1 MQQSN
6 ADKSDLTPTTIDPA
20 INAWNTQFLD
30 DLFMQWKADSSSVTK
45 QWQDFFQ
52 GFELGAS
59 LEEKQAPALA
69 GSALQARVDSLISN
83 YRMTGH
89 YAANLDPLGLQEID
103 RSALELHS
111 FGLDKSQ
118 LESLFDPGH
127 LDLPRPS
134 KLRDII
140 DCLEQTYCKHIGVE
154 YSHIENRE
162 QRRWLQAEM
171 EPIENQP
178 LFDEDMKCRI
188 LRKLTEATTL
198 EHFCAT
204 RYIGKKRFSLEGS
217 ESLIPMMNEL
227 INEAGED
234 GVEVVTIGMAH
245 RGRINVLVN
254 ILRKSYD
261 QLFTEFEESWIE
273 DFSGGGG
280 DVKYHLGYNAD
291 ILTDT
296 GKPMHITLAPNP
308 SHLEFGHSVVL
319 GKARSRQRTQCDED
333 RRLCIPLLIHGDAS
347 FPGQGIVAEMFN
359 MAHLDGYTVGG
370 AVHIVVN
377 NQIGFTTNPHDSY
390 SGRYCTDIAKMA
402 GAPIIHVNGNDPE
415 ACVHA
420 IQLGVRYR
428 QKFHNDVVI
437 DVWTYRKHG
446 HNESDEPRYTQPKMY
461 KAISKMQPITDQY
474 ADKLINDGVLTKD
487 VHEQMIEDVRSE
499 LEASQVRS
507 KTQPI
512 SSSVPP
518 YQPSTAWE
526 GLQGNVKDRSV
537 DTTVSKEVLT
547 KVAHALGKVP
557 DNFTVHPKLR
567 KLLLARKNI
576 LENNTPFDWGAGELL
591 SFGTLLEEGSP
602 VRLTG
607 QDVERG
613 TFSHRHAV
621 LIDAETSIPLLTL
634 NHISP
639 DQAKLCVHN
648 SPLTESACLGFE
660 YGYSLGDPHM
670 LVVWEAQFGDFVNG
684 AQVIID
690 QFISSAEIKWRRSS
704 GLVMLLP
711 HGYEGQGPEH
721 SSARLER
728 FLALCADRNM
738 TVINPTTPSQ
748 IFHALRRQVKW
759 SFRKPLVVM
768 SPKSLLRHP
777 QAVST
782 IADLTDR
789 SFLTVIDD
797 TTTEKQKVNRVI
809 FCSGKIYY
817 DLLSHRETMTNPE
830 TPETPETIAFVRI
843 EELYPFPEH
852 ELQTILNA
860 YANAEFMWV
869 QEEPENMGAWRY
881 IDAAFRDTFS
891 MNLTRVCRR
900 PSASPAVASHT
911 MHKTE
916 QHRILIEAV
925 GLPTETQA

>member
-1 MQQSN
+1 MPSN
-6 ADKSDLTPTTIDPA
+6 ADKSDLTPTTIDPS
-20 INAWNTQFLD
+20 INAWNATFLD
-30 DLFMQWKADSSSVTK
+30 TLFTQWKADSSSVSSE
-45 QWQDFFQ
+45 WQDFFK
-52 GFELGAS
+52 GFELGSS
-59 LEEKQAPALA
+59 LENQEE
-69 GSALQARVDSLISN
+69 GSKAQSCVDSLIYN
-83 YRMTGH
+83 YRMEGH
-89 YAANLDPLGLQEID
+89 YAADLDPLGLHDPIRTRLLPE
-103 RSALELHS
+103 S
-111 FGLDKSQ
+111 FGLCKGQ
-118 LESLFDPGH
+118 LDTMFDPGH
-127 LDLPRPS
+127 LDLPKPS
-134 KLRDII
+134 TLRTII
-140 DCLEQTYCKHIGVE
+140 ERLEETYCKHIGVE
-154 YSHIENRE
+154 YSHIEHRE
-162 QRRWLQAEM
+162 QRRWLQAQM
-171 EPIENQP
+171 EPIANRP
-178 LFDEDMKCRI
+178 SFDKETKSRI

-198 EHFCAT
+198 ENFCST

-227 INEAGED
+227 INEAGEH

-273 DFSGGGG
+273 DFAGGGG
-280 DVKYHLGYNAD
+280 DVKYHLGYSAD
-291 ILTDT
+291 ILTDLD
-296 GKPMHITLAPNP
+296 KPMHITLAPNP

-319 GKARSRQRTQCDED
+319 GKARSRQRTQCDKD
-333 RRLCIPLLIHGDAS
+333 RLLCIPLLIHGDAS

-370 AVHIVVN
+370 TVHIVVN
-377 NQIGFTTNPHDSY
+377 NQIGFTTNPQDSY

-420 IQLGVRYR
+420 IQLGVQYR
-428 QKFHNDVVI
+428 QTFHNDVVI

-446 HNESDEPRYTQPKMY
+446 HNESDEPRYTQPRMY
-461 KAISKMQPITDQY
+461 QAISKMQPITDQY
-474 ADKLINDGVLTKD
+474 ASELIAENVLSKD
-487 VHEQMIEDVRSE
+487 VHEQMVEDVRNE
-499 LEASQVRS
+499 LEASQERS

-518 YQPSTAWE
+518 YQQSTTWE
-526 GLQGNVKDRSV
+526 GLRGDTRNREV
-537 DTTVSKEVLT
+537 DTTVSKEILS
-547 KVAHALGKVP
+547 KIAHALGTVP
-557 DNFTVHPKLR
+557 DNFQVHPKLK
-567 KLLLARKNI
+567 KLLETRKNI
-576 LENNTPFDWGAGELL
+576 ITNNIPFDWGIGELL
-591 SFGTLLEEGSP
+591 SYGTLLEEGSP

-621 LIDAETSIPLLTL
+621 LIDTKTSEPLLCL
-634 NHISP
+634 NNISQE
-639 DQAKLCVHN
+639 QAKLCVHN
-648 SPLTESACLGFE
+648 SPLTETACLGFE

-690 QFISSAEIKWRRSS
+690 QFISSAEVKWRRSS

-728 FLALCADRNM
+728 FLTLCADRNM
-738 TVINPTTPSQ
+738 AVINPTTPAQ
-748 IFHALRRQVKW
+748 IFHALRRQIKW
-759 SFRKPLVVM
+759 PFRKPLVVM

-777 QAVST
+777 KAVST
-782 IADLTDR
+782 ISDLTDHN
-789 SFLTVIDD
+789 FQPVIDE
-797 TTTEKQKVNRVI
+797 TIKSNTFNRVI

-817 DLLSHRETMTNPE
+817 DLAAHRETTANPE
-830 TPETPETIAFVRI
+830 SIALIRI
-843 EELYPFPEH
+843 EELYPFPRV
-852 ELQTILNA
+852 ELLKIVLKYTETE
-860 YANAEFMWV
+860 YMWV

-891 MNLTRVCRR
+891 IELTRVCRR
-900 PSASPAVASHT
+900 PSASPAVASNN

-916 QHRILIEAV
+916 QNRILIEAV
-925 GLPTETQA
+925 GLPVTK

>member
-1 MQQSN
+1 MQPPN
-6 ADKSDLTPTTIDPA
+6 ADKSELTPTTIDPS
-20 INAWNTQFLD
+20 INAWNAAFLD
-30 DLFMQWKADSSSVTK
+30 DLFTKWKADSTSVDK
-45 QWQDFFQ
+45 EWQDFFK
-52 GFELGAS
+52 GFELGISTENQQVSSMGAS
-59 LEEKQAPALA
+59 PTQAC
-69 GSALQARVDSLISN
+69 VDSLISN
-83 YRMTGH
+83 YRMVGH
-89 YAANLDPLGLQEID
+89 YAAKLDPLHLQD
-103 RSALELHS
+103 PDHTRLDLHT
-111 FGLDKSQ
+111 FGLDTSE
-118 LESLFDPGH
+118 LENLFDPGH

-140 DCLEQTYCKHIGVE
+140 ERLEKTYCRHIGVE

-162 QRRWLQAEM
+162 QRRWLQEQM
-171 EPIENQP
+171 EPIANEP
-178 LFDEDMKCRI
+178 IFDKQTKCRI

-198 EHFCAT
+198 ENFCAT

-227 INEAGED
+227 INEAGEHN
-234 GVEVVTIGMAH
+234 VEVVTIGMAH

-261 QLFTEFEESWIE
+261 QLFSEFEESWVE
-273 DFSGGGG
+273 DFAGGGG

-291 ILTDT
+291 ILTDL

-319 GKARSRQRTQCDED
+319 GKARSRQRTQFDD
-333 RRLCIPLLIHGDAS
+333 NRRLCLPLLIHGDAS
-347 FPGQGIVAEMFN
+347 FPGQGIVAEMLN

-370 AVHIVVN
+370 AMHIVVN
-377 NQIGFTTNPHDSY
+377 NQIGFTTNPRDCY

-402 GAPIIHVNGNDPE
+402 SAPIIHVNGNDPE

-420 IQLGVRYR
+420 IQLGVLYR
-428 QKFHNDVVI
+428 QTFHNDVVI
-437 DVWTYRKHG
+437 DVWTYRKYG

-461 KAISKMQPITDQY
+461 DAIAKMKPITDTY
-474 ADKLINDGVLTKD
+474 ATQLIADGVITNELR
-487 VHEQMIEDVRSE
+487 EQMIEDVRSD
-499 LEASQVRS
+499 LEASQERS
-507 KTQPI
+507 KTQPV

-526 GLQGNVKDRSV
+526 GLLGDTKDRAV
-537 DTTVSKEVLT
+537 DTTVSKELLT
-547 KVAHALGKVP
+547 KVAYALGTVP
-557 DNFTVHPKLR
+557 DNFKAHPKLKKMLEMR
-567 KLLLARKNI
+567 KTVV
-576 LENNTPFDWGAGELL
+576 EDNTSFDWGVGELL
-591 SFGTLLEEGSP
+591 SYGTLLEEGNA

-621 LIDAETSIPLLTL
+621 LVNNETGEPLITL
-634 NHISP
+634 NTISQK
-639 DQAKLCVHN
+639 QAKFCVHN
-648 SPLTESACLGFE
+648 SPLTENACLGFE

-690 QFISSAEIKWRRSS
+690 QFVSSAEIKWRRSS
-704 GLVMLLP
+704 GLVLLLP

-728 FLALCADRNM
+728 FLMLCADRNM
-738 TVINPTTPSQ
+738 TVINPTTPAQ
-748 IFHALRRQVKW
+748 IFHALRRQLRW
-759 SFRKPLVVM
+759 PFRKPLIVM

-777 QAVST
+777 KAVST

-789 SFLTVIDD
+789 GFLPVIDD
-797 TTTEKQKVNRVI
+797 ELATLKVRRVI

-817 DLLSHRETMTNPE
+817 DLISHRNSISNPE
-830 TPETPETIAFVRI
+830 TVAIIRI
-843 EELYPFPEH
+843 EELYPFPKTEI
-852 ELQTILNA
+852 EEMLLKYT
-860 YANAEFMWV
+860 NAECMWV

-881 IDAAFRDTFS
+881 IDAAFRDSLSIT
-891 MNLTRVCRR
+891 LTRVCRR
-900 PSASPAVASHT
+900 ASASPAVASNN

-925 GLPTETQA
+925 GLPTTK